1 MMWVLDFPLQRD
13 YYINYVI
20 LKDVLEEKLMPYLLG
35 SGYGQVPNGTCS
47 L

>member
-1 MMWVLDFPLQRD
+1 MWALDFPLQRD

-20 LKDVLEEKLMPYLLG
+20 LKDVLEEKLMPHLLG
-35 SGYGQVPNGTCS
+35 SGYGQVSNRTCS